1 MSSMLFV
8 LLAARSIWASMPT
21 MVALAGIVK
30 PKPVTSRFALWP
42 LAAMAEDA
50 SLLLLE

>member
-8 LLAARSIWASMPT
+8 LLAARSIEAWIPM
-21 MVALAGIVK
+21 MVALAGIEK

-42 LAAMAEDA
+42 LAAM
-50 SLLLLE
+50 S